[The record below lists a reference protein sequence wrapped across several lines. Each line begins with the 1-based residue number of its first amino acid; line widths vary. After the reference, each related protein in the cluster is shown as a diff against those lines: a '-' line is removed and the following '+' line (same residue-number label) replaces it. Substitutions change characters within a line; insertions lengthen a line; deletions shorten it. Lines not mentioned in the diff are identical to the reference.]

1 MYLKVVF
8 GEGFEAPVVVTNS
21 EFYEKVRGRLPIASK
36 LLTWKEE
43 VYFETGIDFT
53 GDIVTRVASGTLA
66 YWPPGK
72 ALCIF
77 AWANQPYGPV
87 IHLGWLLG
95 PKHYILSV
103 IEDAEYADGEEE
115 VRLELLDPAAYPESL
130 RRASE
135 LLNRHGFYA
144 APRSW
149 GGTESV
155 AGAFARH
162 NFRVGFEVFVEDYGF
177 IVESDPIY
185 ARDFSPIDEALQYR
199 MKKVVRSRVDVNE
212 EGYVILSEFVA
223 REEAL
228 PDTVKQVVSDY
239 LKVVDVLSLTG

>member
-8 GEGFEAPVVVTNS
+8 GEGFEAPVVVTSN
-21 EFYEKVRGRLPIASK
+21 EFYEKIRGLLPITSK

-43 VYFETGIDFT
+43 VYFETGVDFM
-53 GDIVTRVASGTLA
+53 GDAATRVTSGTLA

-87 IHLGWLLG
+87 VHLGWLLG
-95 PKHYILSV
+95 PKHYILGI
-103 IEDAEYADGEEE
+103 IEEHAGGEEE
-115 VRLELLDPAAYPESL
+115 VRLEPLDPAAYPEPL

-135 LLNRHGFYA
+135 LLNGHGFYA

-149 GGTESV
+149 GGAESV

-199 MKKVVRSRVDVNE
+199 MKKVVKSRVDVNE
-212 EGYVILSEFVA
+212 EGYVILSEFAA

-228 PDTVKQVVSDY
+228 PDAVKQVVHDY
-239 LKVVDVLSLTG
+239 LKVVDILSLTG